1 MSARSY
7 AICPVSDKKI
17 NESVARIN
25 GGFTIFLLLVSV
37 LLHSVVPIVFLAIDF
52 FLRSSQLSNYS
63 PIAITSKKIVRYFG
77 LTVNIINAG
86 PKIFAARIGFFFSVL
101 IIISFIFNIGLAVA
115 GLTSI
120 LILFSGLESIFGYC
134 VACEIYPF
142 VYQWLYKKRYQ

>member
-25 GGFTIFLLLVSV
+25 GGFTILLLLISV
-37 LLHSVVPIVFLAIDF
+37 WIHNVIPIVFLAIDF
-52 FLRSSQLSNYS
+52 FLRSSQFSNYS
-63 PIAITSKKIVRYFG
+63 PIAITSKSIVRYFG
-77 LTVNIINAG
+77 LTANIINAG
-86 PKIFAARIGFFFSVL
+86 PKIFAARIGFVFSAL

-115 GLTSI
+115 GFSSI

-142 VYQWLYKKRYQ
+142 VYQFLYKERYQ